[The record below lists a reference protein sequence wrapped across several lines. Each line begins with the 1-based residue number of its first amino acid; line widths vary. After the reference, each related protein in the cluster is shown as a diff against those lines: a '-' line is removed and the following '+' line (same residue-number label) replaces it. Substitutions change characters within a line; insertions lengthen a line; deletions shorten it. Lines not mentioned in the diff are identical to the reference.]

1 MAEIMKPRSQAGEA
15 FFDAA
20 LMDCYRGIGYP
31 ENWLEEGKTYAPDDA
46 YVISHPSWY
55 MEPMPDVPLISIYE
69 LFKRTVDRVPDDV
82 AVIFLDKPVTY
93 RQLDDLISRYAAFL
107 ASHGIGKGDVCS
119 AMLPNSLQH
128 IIAFYAAAKI
138 GATHSPLNVMYQADE
153 VEYQLTDNKAKVV
166 LCLDLLADKVM
177 PMVQKGQ
184 VRKLL
189 VTNIKDWAADGY
201 DPPEPIK
208 FLWDIPKM
216 PVEGALDFFDTLEAQ
231 TPMGDSGYKCDPHND
246 VALLLYTAGTTGR
259 SKGVIESH
267 FNMVF
272 NSLTHTHA
280 FRAWGDHEIN
290 YSIMPMFHTA
300 GYFLHTLPVFYQG
313 GTLIPIPM
321 FDAKDCFRIIE
332 QYKVNVIFAPPTLF
346 IALLADQ
353 ELVKNS
359 DLSSIAVTIGCG
371 APVPVALQKQW
382 EELTGARLVNGWG
395 MTETNSG
402 GIISTPDIKE
412 KSEAIGVPVY
422 SETKICDE
430 RGNVVKRGV
439 PGEICYRGL
448 QLAKG
453 YLNKPEA
460 TAEAFLDD
468 GWFRTGD
475 RGLIDE
481 EDFVHFVDR
490 IKDLIVASGYNV
502 APVEIEEVLYKHPAV
517 AEVAVIGVPDDYRG
531 ETIKAYVALKP
542 GIDET
547 GVCIEDLTKHCKDH
561 LATFKVPRH
570 IELRDTLPKS
580 AVGKILRRVL
590 RDEHMQTT

>member
-1 MAEIMKPRSQAGEA
+1 MAEIMKPRFTAGEA
-15 FFDAA
+15 FYDDA
-20 LMDCYRGIGYP
+20 LMDCYNNIGYP
-31 ENWLEEGKTYAPDDA
+31 QQWLDEGKTYAPDEA

-55 MEPMPDVPLISIYE
+55 MEQLPPPPMISIYD
-69 LFKRTVDRVPDDV
+69 LFKQTVERSPNET
-82 AVIFLDKPVTY
+82 AVIFLDKPITY

-107 ASHGIGKGDVCS
+107 ASHGLGKGDVCA

-138 GATHSPLNVMYQADE
+138 GAIHSPLNVMYQADE

-166 LCLDLLADKVM
+166 LCLDLLSDKVM
-177 PMVQKGQ
+177 PLVQSGK

-189 VTNIKDWAADGY
+189 VTNIKDWAMDGY
-201 DPPEPIK
+201 VPPEPIK
-208 FLWDIPKM
+208 FLWDIPKV
-216 PVEGALDFFDTLEAQ
+216 PVEGALDFFETLSSQ
-231 TPMGDSGYKCDPHND
+231 TPLEKGYACDPKND

-259 SKGVIESH
+259 SKGVIETH

-272 NSLTHTHA
+272 NSITHTHA
-280 FRAWGDHEIN
+280 FRAWGDKEIN

-321 FDAKDCFRIIE
+321 FDAADCFRIIE

-353 ELVKNS
+353 DMVKRS
-359 DLSSIAVTIGCG
+359 DLSSIKVTIGCG
-371 APVPVALQKQW
+371 APVPVALQNQW
-382 EELTGARLVNGWG
+382 EQKTGARLVNGWG

-402 GIISTPDIKE
+402 GIISIPDIKE
-412 KSEAIGVPVY
+412 KTEAIGVPVY
-422 SETKICDE
+422 SEVKICDE
-430 RGNVVKRGV
+430 RGNIVKRGQQ
-439 PGEICYRGL
+439 GEICYRGL
-448 QLAKG
+448 QVAKG

-460 TAEAFLDD
+460 TAEAFGED

-517 AEVAVIGVPDDYRG
+517 AEVAVIGVPDEYRG
-531 ETIKAYVALKP
+531 ETIKAYVALKA
-542 GIDET
+542 GDGD
-547 GVCIEDLTKHCKDH
+547 GVIIEELISHCKDH
-561 LATFKVPRH
+561 LATFKVPRQ
-570 IELRDTLPKS
+570 IELRETLPKS

-590 RDEHMQTT
+590 RDEHMQEA